1 MSFNADRSSETV
13 ADSRHFIKPG
23 FPKPEPCLLELSF
36 SNLDC
41 CPLHWFL
48 MSVEPVPQ

>member
-1 MSFNADRSSETV
+1 MSFNADSSSETV
-13 ADSRHFIKPG
+13 ANNRHFMKPG
-23 FPKPEPCLLELSF
+23 FPKPEPCLLELLF

-48 MSVEPVPQ
+48 MPVEPVPQ